1 MVCQEYCIILLCTAQ
16 VAEGLRGTPLQVH
29 ISGGCSSTRYT
40 PQSWF
45 ERLGTET
52 QDFGQLWSLKV
63 SKSQMQN
70 KSCDSLNSLLDSYTQ
85 PWPSDSDQKN
95 ISKNSSPWHN
105 GWVHRALVR
114 QRHIASRPGSARRE
128 VFVVSLSHCVSFASR
143 LHPHGSPNEGET
155 HSLCLEGVLSSRTW
169 QKSSWNF
176 QLGKESE
183 RNLRRKW
190 ASLFFYKE
198 YEIISPWVFSRF
210 LSHFGHCLASRSK
223 SSKVSLPR
231 NDSKIRNV
239 WISEFPMRSDCPR
252 CPSPRRSVRTFKRTD
267 STCTWQVGK
276 SKSTRFVNI
285 EISKTHKRI
294 REGRLFHLFRNN
306 GMGDAGTCYSALHER
321 IDSDRWEI
329 VMQKNWL

>member
-52 QDFGQLWSLKV
+52 QDFGQLWSLKSLKISNAKQKLWFSQFSLGFLHSALTIWFW
-63 SKSQMQN
+63 SKKYLKKFLAMTQWLSA
-70 KSCDSLNSLLDSYTQ
+70 SCIGPAATHRFAAWFSTGSLRRESESLCF
-85 PWPSDSDQKN
+85 
-95 ISKNSSPWHN
+95 IC
-105 GWVHRALVR
+105 
-114 QRHIASRPGSARRE
+114 IASR
-128 VFVVSLSHCVSFASR
+128 R

-210 LSHFGHCLASRSK
+210 LSLWALLGLTIQIQQGLFTSKRFEDSKRLSFWISNEIWLSTLSKSQAIGAYVQADWFHLHLAS
-223 SSKVSLPR
+223 
-231 NDSKIRNV
+231 
-239 WISEFPMRSDCPR
+239 
-252 CPSPRRSVRTFKRTD
+252 
-267 STCTWQVGK
+267 WQVQVDTFCK
-276 SKSTRFVNI
+276 HRDFKNAQENTR
-285 EISKTHKRI
+285 R
-294 REGRLFHLFRNN
+294 
-306 GMGDAGTCYSALHER
+306 
-321 IDSDRWEI
+321 
-329 VMQKNWL
+329 

>member
-52 QDFGQLWSLKV
+52 QDFGQLWSLK
-63 SKSQMQN
+63 SLKISNAKQKLWFSQI
-70 KSCDSLNSLLDSYTQ
+70 SLGFLHSALTIWFWS
-85 PWPSDSDQKN
+85 KN

-190 ASLFFYKE
+190 ASLFFLQRIWDYFTMGLLTISITLGTAWPHDPNPASSL
-198 YEIISPWVFSRF
+198 YLEIRRF
-210 LSHFGHCLASRSK
+210 ETFEFLNFQWNLIVHVVQVPGDRCVRSSGLIPPAPGKLAS
-223 SSKVSLPR
+223 
-231 NDSKIRNV
+231 
-239 WISEFPMRSDCPR
+239 
-252 CPSPRRSVRTFKRTD
+252 PSRHV
-267 STCTWQVGK
+267 
-276 SKSTRFVNI
+276 
-285 EISKTHKRI
+285 
-294 REGRLFHLFRNN
+294 L
-306 GMGDAGTCYSALHER
+306 
-321 IDSDRWEI
+321 
-329 VMQKNWL
+329 